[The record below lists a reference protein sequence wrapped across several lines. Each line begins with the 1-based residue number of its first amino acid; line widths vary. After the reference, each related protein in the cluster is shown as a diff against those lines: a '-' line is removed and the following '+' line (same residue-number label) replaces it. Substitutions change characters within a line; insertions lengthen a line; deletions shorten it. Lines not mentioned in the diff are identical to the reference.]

1 MIKYLN
7 LKSRGDSYKYLV
19 AHLKSNRWESILVIL
34 LSAISAISGGLSIG
48 LIIPILGGSTRP
60 IFEDTFFDFL
70 DNYLGIFAE
79 ADFNSRIRSAAIFII
94 ILSSIELI
102 LNIYSGILAARVEY
116 KVNERVSE
124 KVINKIGQ
132 IKYKTFFAQESGTY
146 FTFLSSDVLQIG
158 SVVYKFLVTLQPFVL
173 LIIYLI
179 VMASVSP
186 YLTFAAIFFFVIFSI
201 LITGILGRRL
211 KNAQKEVAEL
221 LVALNAELNET
232 FGNFKN
238 ILSSGIVENQLER
251 IKTSYVKFLKSRY
264 KYSYNFTF
272 GLPIN
277 NFINSFSIAILII
290 IGAYI
295 FRSQDESWTILL
307 IPFLVL
313 LFKILPTIAQIN
325 HARNLIEAN
334 YVYNE
339 RIQRFLALEE
349 EPYDPNQLEF
359 NKFNN
364 ELKFNNVNFSYK
376 EKTPVINNISF
387 QIKKNKT
394 TALLGESGS
403 GKSTIVDL
411 ILKIYKPDDGSIL
424 IDDIDLLNINSNSL
438 RKNISY
444 VSQDALFFN
453 RSVEENIKL
462 FNTEITDKN
471 IQSSMKI
478 LNLEKVIPEMKSTLG
493 QGGINLSSGQKQKL
507 NFIRSYL
514 KPSELLILDEPTSN
528 LDFESED
535 TLKKYINEVKNKQ
548 TILLITHSKRLLE
561 LADEIIVIEKGKVLD
576 KGSSKTILGNSEYIK
591 KMVDN

>member
-7 LKSRGDSYKYLV
+7 LKSRSDSYKYLV
-19 AHLKSNRWESILVIL
+19 AHLNSNRLESILVIF

-60 IFEDTFFDFL
+60 IFEDTPFNFL

-79 ADFNSRIRSAAIFII
+79 SDFNSRIRSAAIFII
-94 ILSSIELI
+94 VLSSVELI

-116 KVNERVSE
+116 KVNENVAD
-124 KVINKIGQ
+124 KVIKKISQ

-146 FTFLSSDVLQIG
+146 FTFLSTDVLQIG

-173 LIIYLI
+173 LTIYII
-179 VMASVSP
+179 VMAYVSP
-186 YLTFAAIFFFVIFSI
+186 YLTFASIFFFVIISI

-211 KNAQKEVAEL
+211 KNAQKELSEI
-221 LVALNAELNET
+221 LVTLNAELNET

-238 ILSSGIVENQLER
+238 ILSSGIVESQLER
-251 IKTSYVKFLKSRY
+251 MRASYIRFLKSKY
-264 KYSYNFTF
+264 KYSFNFTF
-272 GLPIN
+272 GLPVN
-277 NFINSFSIAILII
+277 NFINSFSIAMLII
-290 IGAYI
+290 LGAYI
-295 FRSQDESWTILL
+295 FRSQDESWTVLL

-313 LFKILPTIAQIN
+313 LFKVLPTISQIN
-325 HARNLIEAN
+325 NTRNIIESN
-334 YVYNE
+334 YVYND
-339 RIQRFLALEE
+339 RIQRFLDLEE
-349 EPYDPNQLEF
+349 EPNNPNQLQF
-359 NKFNN
+359 NKLTN
-364 ELKFNNVNFSYK
+364 KITFNNVNFSYQ
-376 EKTPVINNISF
+376 EKKPVIKNISF
-387 QIKKNKT
+387 EIKKNKT

-411 ILKIYKPDDGSIL
+411 ILKIYKPDNGKIL
-424 IDDIDLLNINSNSL
+424 IDNIDLLNINSNSL
-438 RKNISY
+438 RQNISY

-453 RSVEENIKL
+453 RSVEDNIKL
-462 FNTEITDKN
+462 FNSEITDKN
-471 IQSSMKI
+471 IENSMKI
-478 LNLEKVIPEMKSTLG
+478 LNLEKVIPEIKSTLG

-514 KPSELLILDEPTSN
+514 KPSNLLILDEPTSN

-535 TLKKYINEVKNKQ
+535 TLKKYINEVRNEQ

-561 LADEIIVIEKGKVLD
+561 LADEIIVIEKGEILD
-576 KGSSKTILGNSEYIK
+576 NGSSKEILGNSEYIK